1 MRQQIL
7 LDTGP
12 LVALIDR
19 RDYYHS
25 WVTTELATIQ
35 PPLLSCEA
43 VLSEAWFLLRRVS
56 NGRETLVGLLKSQQI
71 LVAFQLNEEV
81 ESITDLL
88 TRYLS
93 VPISL
98 ADASLVRMAELYP
111 GSFVLTLDTDFVIY
125 RKHKNQPIPVIMPSG
140 RAY

>member
-1 MRQQIL
+1 MRQQVL

-12 LVALIDR
+12 LIALIDR
-19 RDYYHS
+19 RDYHHS

-43 VLSEAWFLLRRVS
+43 VLSEAWFLLQRVN

-71 LVAFQLNEEV
+71 LVAFQFNEEV
-81 ESITDLL
+81 ESITELL
-88 TRYLS
+88 TRYRS
-93 VPISL
+93 VPISF

-111 GSFVLTLDTDFVIY
+111 GSEVLTLDSDFLIY
-125 RKHKNQPIPVIMPSG
+125 RKHKNQPIPVIMPEV
-140 RAY
+140 

>member
-19 RDYYHS
+19 RDRYHS

-43 VLSEAWFLLRRVS
+43 VLSEAWFLLQRVS

-71 LVAFQLNEEV
+71 LVTFHFNEEV
-81 ESITDLL
+81 ESITNLL
-88 TRYLS
+88 TQYLS

-98 ADASLVRMAELYP
+98 ADASRVRMAELYR
-111 GSFVLTLDTDFVIY
+111 GSEVLTLDSDFLIY
-125 RKHKNQPIPVIMPSG
+125 RKHKSQPIPVIMPD
-140 RAY
+140 A

>member
-1 MRQQIL
+1 MRLQIL

-12 LVALIDR
+12 LIAFIDR
-19 RDYYHS
+19 RDHYHS

-43 VLSEAWFLLRRVS
+43 VISEAWFLLQRVS
-56 NGRETLVGLLKSQQI
+56 NGRETLVELLKSQQI
-71 LVAFQLNEEV
+71 LVAFQLNKEV
-81 ESITDLL
+81 ESITELL
-88 TRYLS
+88 TRYIS

-111 GSFVLTLDTDFVIY
+111 GSIVLTLDSDFMIY
-125 RKHKNQPIPVIMPSG
+125 RKHKNQPIPLIMPG
-140 RAY
+140 V